1 MICQVLLYGQ
11 SYWARPRLEI
21 GRSVPTLLY
30 TAAML
35 LSVWQPH
42 CFFLRHFII
51 LSASEFLQWSF
62 FYAVSSVVEN
72 AAVFFVTSFCLVIM
86 AEKRHE
92 METRFLSNPIYLL
105 SNIIKIKNLG
115 LIHIRCT
122 CLLNYMWSDR
132 RLSGKAANMPR

>member
-11 SYWARPRLEI
+11 SYWARRRLEI

-51 LSASEFLQWSF
+51 LSASELVAMNFLINRLK
-62 FYAVSSVVEN
+62 VSI
-72 AAVFFVTSFCLVIM
+72 A
-86 AEKRHE
+86 HE
-92 METRFLSNPIYLL
+92 GCRSRSTLAGYHCDELRISTMVLFLC
-105 SNIIKIKNLG
+105 G
-115 LIHIRCT
+115 F
-122 CLLNYMWSDR
+122 
-132 RLSGKAANMPR
+132 